1 MGANYRAGGMTF
13 IASGAVDHASIVRLV
28 EEQFAGLS
36 AGAGRRRSRALCRFG
51 HPRFDEDL
59 EQVHVTYAFPGVAS
73 DDPDIY
79 AAQVYATALGGG
91 MSSRLFQE
99 AREKRGLCYSIYAFA
114 QASTDTGMIGVY
126 TGTGEAE
133 AGEISAV
140 VAGEMAALAEG
151 ATEVEV
157 ARAKAQMKS
166 GMLMGLER
174 PSSRTEQIASNLLAY
189 GRVLSVEELTAKLDA
204 VDAEAVRRFGDASD
218 ELRQFRHGSRRSGR
232 QTRKLRFVCGGA
244 LERVSPVA
252 LPNEFGADG
261 IHAGADVSRRPA
273 AGHQGRERLSALSAR
288 AGFSLPGRACAAR
301 AASFSCPW
309 EPSWATDELS
319 KGAFRR
325 RLKKYQRETRLD
337 SAYAFFVFR
346 TEDNALLGGCTLSNV
361 RSGVTQ
367 CCALGYWV
375 GERFARQGYMFDAV
389 RALVPFIFKTLG
401 LHRIEAA
408 CLPSNDPSKSL
419 LGKVGFREEGLARR
433 YLQINGEWQD
443 HVLFALLA
451 DEARLG

>member
-1 MGANYRAGGMTF
+1 MN
-13 IASGAVDHASIVRLV
+13 SGPMAFMR
-28 EEQFAGLS
+28 GL
-36 AGAGRRRSRALCRFG
+36 
-51 HPRFDEDL
+51 
-59 EQVHVTYAFPGVAS
+59 TFPGCQQPVIRGENVYLRYPRV
-73 DDPDIY
+73 PDFF
-79 AAQVYATALGGG
+79 AW
-91 MSSRLFQE
+91 SRLRSE
-99 AREKRGLCYSIYAFA
+99 SREFL
-114 QASTDTGMIGVY
+114 V
-126 TGTGEAE
+126 
-133 AGEISAV
+133 
-140 VAGEMAALAEG
+140 
-151 ATEVEV
+151 
-157 ARAKAQMKS
+157 
-166 GMLMGLER
+166 
-174 PSSRTEQIASNLLAY
+174 
-189 GRVLSVEELTAKLDA
+189 
-204 VDAEAVRRFGDASD
+204 
-218 ELRQFRHGSRRSGR
+218 
-232 QTRKLRFVCGGA
+232 
-244 LERVSPVA
+244 
-252 LPNEFGADG
+252 
-261 IHAGADVSRRPA
+261 
-273 AGHQGRERLSALSAR
+273 
-288 AGFSLPGRACAAR
+288 
-301 AASFSCPW
+301 PW

-361 RSGVTQ
+361 RRGVTQ